1 MAKLI
6 TFPKVLNETGNWLLD
21 MNAYKCTKGSNGSNS
36 AASSPPGD
44 GFTAESGNQL
54 LFRSGGKPIMSNK
67 NQGMA
72 CYFNGGVSG
81 QWSETFAI
89 GYVPHTGAGIQ
100 QTKYSPLYDS
110 ILASCEF
117 DWYIRDDAV
126 RRGKT
131 NNRFRMQKVGFVYRT
146 GNGTYRLKD
155 GSYSRVSG
163 SNVDALRYYTSTGFD
178 TSTGEA
184 SGRARVTPN
193 TKYAHPVGMYF
204 QFQTEGGPLNPSD
217 GLIEIWNLTFQ
228 SSSSVE
234 ALMSPYQTYQNFA
247 PPNERPLWTI

>member
-6 TFPKVLNETGNWLLD
+6 TFPKVLTETGNWLLD
-21 MNAYKCTKGSNGSNS
+21 MNAYKCQKGSNNNTNS
-36 AASSPPGD
+36 SSTPPVD
-44 GFTAESGNQL
+44 GFTAENGNQL
-54 LFRSGGKPIMSNK
+54 LFRSGGKPIMSSQS
-67 NQGMA
+67 QGME

-89 GYVPHTGAGIQ
+89 GYIPYTGAGIQ

-117 DWYIRDDAV
+117 DWFIHDDAV

-146 GNGTYRLKD
+146 GNSTYRLKD

-163 SNVDALRYYTSTGFD
+163 DNVDALRYYTSTGFNSNGD
-178 TSTGEA
+178 A

-193 TKYAHPVGMYF
+193 TKYAHPIGMYF
-204 QFQTEGGPLNPSD
+204 QFQTEGGPLNPDS
-217 GLIEIWNLTFQ
+217 GKIQIWNLKFQ

-234 ALMSPYQTYQNFA
+234 ALMSPFQVY
-247 PPNERPLWTI
+247 PNYLPEDPRPLWTI

>member
-1 MAKLI
+1 MVKLI
-6 TFPKVLNETGNWLLD
+6 TFPKVLTDTQNWLLD
-21 MNAYKCTKGSNGSNS
+21 MNAYKCVKSSNGTT
-36 AASSPPGD
+36 SSTSTPPTD

-54 LFRSGGKPIMSNK
+54 LFRSNGKPIMSSQS
-67 NQGMA
+67 QGMQ

-89 GYVPHTGAGIQ
+89 GYVPYTGAGIQ

-117 DWYIRDDAV
+117 DWFIHDDAV

-163 SNVDALRYYTSTGFD
+163 DNVDALRYYTSTGFNSNGD
-178 TSTGEA
+178 A

-193 TKYAHPVGMYF
+193 TKYAHPIGMYF
-204 QFQTEGGPLNPSD
+204 QFQTEGGPLNPDS
-217 GLIEIWNLTFQ
+217 GKIQIWNLKFQ

-234 ALMSPYQTYQNFA
+234 ALMSPFQVY
-247 PPNERPLWTI
+247 PNYLPEDPRPLWTI